1 MTSAIQLGDYVR
13 FREGHVPEA
22 LQGRERDLGIVIALV
37 PHRKDEQ
44 WPVVQFDGYRT
55 AAVAPGVLDVVGGD
69 WPAQDFAAGATK
81 A

>member
-1 MTSAIQLGDYVR
+1 MTSTIQLGDYVR
-13 FREGHVPEA
+13 FRAGMAPKA
-22 LQGRERDLGIVIALV
+22 LEGRERDLGTVIALV

-55 AAVAPGVLDVVGGD
+55 AGLSPNMLEVVGEA
-69 WPAQDFAAGATK
+69 WPAQDFAARASR